1 MWAMRLW
8 QVMDLMGMTRGRV
21 SEIFRELHLLFW
33 QVCLMIVNNICQLLY
48 TRLTELQ
55 WTTFSTNL
63 EISNKCQM
71 LDRLFGRDTECQMT
85 ALPIC
90 TILHMTYP
98 ISFGTFKL
106 FLTSLLLVEG
116 MICLSIWM
124 MCYGALILSAQR
136 SLGMSSEPVNKTI
149 NLSLL
154 RKNKRQTKKSM
165 AGSDHA

>member
-1 MWAMRLW
+1 MWAMRPW

-55 WTTFSTNL
+55 LTTFSTNL

-71 LDRLFGRDTECQMT
+71 LDRPFVRDTECQMT
-85 ALPIC
+85 ALPIW

-116 MICLSIWM
+116 MICLSISM
-124 MCYGALILSAQR
+124 MCY
-136 SLGMSSEPVNKTI
+136 
-149 NLSLL
+149 
-154 RKNKRQTKKSM
+154 
-165 AGSDHA
+165 